1 MHDDIHSDGS
11 CHVTQLVQYCCCFQ
25 IQNTKEWV
33 MNLAQIL
40 DGEKNQ
46 LVVKGILGGE
56 EINWW
61 LKGTVTGKKHPRK

>member
-1 MHDDIHSDGS
+1 
-11 CHVTQLVQYCCCFQ
+11 
-25 IQNTKEWV
+25 

-61 LKGTVTGKKHPRK
+61 SKGNSDREETSKEMNKQWHRNYLNTME

>member
-1 MHDDIHSDGS
+1 
-11 CHVTQLVQYCCCFQ
+11 VQYCCCFQ

-61 LKGTVTGKKHPRK
+61 SKGTVTGKKHPRR

>member
-1 MHDDIHSDGS
+1 LLLFS
-11 CHVTQLVQYCCCFQ
+11 

-56 EINWW
+56 EINWRS
-61 LKGTVTGKKHPRK
+61 KGTVTGKKHPRR